1 MKKIFFIISSLQAGG
16 SERVYWLLSQYLDKS
31 KYKVTLIVLDSRNPF
46 FSPVIAGVRVIELNS
61 IRVSLSFSKI
71 LNLVRS
77 ENPYAVF
84 TTGNH
89 ITALLSIVS
98 VFCKIPTLVARE
110 ANVLEIILPYSGF
123 KGRIIDFFVPSIYKR
138 IKFGICQSEEVKS
151 SLIRNYHIPNDK
163 LVVIPNPVLSTPIIK
178 SSHDWPGKRLIVVA
192 RLAKEKGLFRLLEIF
207 KTLPCDY
214 TLTIAGD
221 GPVKVELQDKLISLG
236 LANRVKLAGVVQDI
250 TKVISE
256 CDLMLLTSFTEGF
269 PNVVIESLSVG
280 VPVVSFNV
288 SGIPLIIRPGF
299 NGYIINQDDLQ
310 SFSEHTV
317 KACNASWDSKAIKE
331 DIIDRFGINKIAAS
345 YENLLS

>member
-1 MKKIFFIISSLQAGG
+1 MKTIFFIVSSLQAGG

-46 FSPVIAGVRVIELNS
+46 FSPEIEGVRVIRLNS
-61 IRVSLSFSKI
+61 IRVSLSFSRI

-77 ENPYAVF
+77 ENPHAVF
-84 TTGNH
+84 TTGSH

-98 VFCKIPTLVARE
+98 IFCRIPTLVARE
-110 ANVLEIILPYSGF
+110 SNVLEIILPYSGF
-123 KGRIIDFFVPSIYKR
+123 KSRIIDLFVPTIYRR

-151 SLIRNYHIPNDK
+151 SLIRNYHIPDDK

-178 SSHDWPGKRLIVVA
+178 CSTNRPGKHLIVVA
-192 RLAKEKGLFRLLEIF
+192 RLAKEKGLFRLLDIF
-207 KTLPCDY
+207 SALPFEY
-214 TLTIAGD
+214 TLTIVGD
-221 GPVKVELQDKLISLG
+221 GPVKAELQEKIHSLG
-236 LANRVKLAGVVQDI
+236 VANRVKLAGVVQHI

-256 CDLMLLTSFTEGF
+256 YDLMVLTSFTEGF

-299 NGYIINQDDLQ
+299 NGYIIDQGDLQ
-310 SFSEHTV
+310 SFKEHTV
-317 KACNASWDSKAIKE
+317 KACNASWNSKAIKE